1 MKISFGMELGNTENW
16 ERLKS
21 ACTAMD
27 SGLWRTIWTYDHLY
41 PCTAEELPL
50 VAGPAEE
57 FVKNPIFEGWTL
69 LTAMAMLTS
78 RVRLGTMVSAVT
90 MRHPALL
97 AKTAVTLDHISGGR
111 VDLGLGMGWLESEH
125 ETFGV
130 PLGSLRDRS
139 DRLEEGAALIRSLL
153 NGPWPVTQEGR
164 FFQVKNAWFA
174 PLPVQ
179 KRLPLLVAGG
189 GEKRT
194 LRTAARYGDA
204 SNVYGNMFGSY
215 DEVKHKMEVLD
226 AHCEKYGRD
235 PREVRRTVTLYADI
249 IDDPAEAARMRRFM
263 GQHLYDEEADA
274 LPYGEPQ
281 RIIDAVA
288 PYIDLGIDEIVFNG
302 PVPEPEKLM
311 RFSDE
316 VLKAFV

>member
-1 MKISFGMELGNTENW
+1 M
-16 ERLKS
+16 
-21 ACTAMD
+21 
-27 SGLWRTIWTYDHLY
+27 
-41 PCTAEELPL
+41 
-50 VAGPAEE
+50 
-57 FVKNPIFEGWTL
+57 
-69 LTAMAMLTS
+69 
-78 RVRLGTMVSAVT
+78 
-90 MRHPALL
+90 
-97 AKTAVTLDHISGGR
+97 
-111 VDLGLGMGWLESEH
+111 GLGMGWLESEH